1 MDYDCKADLNT
12 TFAKKGLTEKIYQY
26 LSVNDESMVRETI
39 NSRRKFMKAM
49 ENDWY
54 KKIWTLDIQSQSWVE
69 DVKRQVDFSGNPSS
83 DNNIQLMVYSKK
95 L

>member
-1 MDYDCKADLNT
+1 
-12 TFAKKGLTEKIYQY
+12 
-26 LSVNDESMVRETI
+26 
-39 NSRRKFMKAM
+39 MKAM

-69 DVKRQVDFSGNPSS
+69 DAKRQVDFSGNPSS